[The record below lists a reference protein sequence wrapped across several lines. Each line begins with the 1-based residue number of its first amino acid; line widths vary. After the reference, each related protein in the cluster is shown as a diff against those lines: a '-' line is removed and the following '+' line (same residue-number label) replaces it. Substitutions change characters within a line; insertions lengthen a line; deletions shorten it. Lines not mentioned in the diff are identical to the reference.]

1 MVFTYAMAVASPIRQ
16 ILNDFI
22 AISIPTSI
30 WVWVVLQSSFQS
42 GWFSFICSGMVG
54 FFLWLTSVAYGEVRF
69 GRMIMVGVVMSAIL
83 SLASAMYRITM

>member
-1 MVFTYAMAVASPIRQ
+1 MAAVSTMRQ

-42 GWFSFICSGMVG
+42 GWVSFICSGMVG

>member
-1 MVFTYAMAVASPIRQ
+1 MAVVSPIRQ

>member
-1 MVFTYAMAVASPIRQ
+1 MAAVSPMRQ

>member
-1 MVFTYAMAVASPIRQ
+1 MAEVSPIRQ

-42 GWFSFICSGMVG
+42 GWVSFICSGMVG
-54 FFLWLTSVAYGEVRF
+54 FFLWLTSVAYGEARF
-69 GRMIMVGVVMSAIL
+69 SRMIMVGVAISAIL
-83 SLASAMYRITM
+83 SLASAMYRISI

>member
-1 MVFTYAMAVASPIRQ
+1 MVVASPIRQ

>member
-1 MVFTYAMAVASPIRQ
+1 MAVASPIRQ

-54 FFLWLTSVAYGEVRF
+54 FFLWLTSVAYGEIRF

>member
-1 MVFTYAMAVASPIRQ
+1 MAVASPIRQ

-22 AISIPTSI
+22 AITIPTSI

>member
-1 MVFTYAMAVASPIRQ
+1 MAAVSPMRQ
-16 ILNDFI
+16 ILNDLI

-83 SLASAMYRITM
+83 SPASAMYRITM

>member
-1 MVFTYAMAVASPIRQ
+1 MAVASPMRQ

>member
-1 MVFTYAMAVASPIRQ
+1 MAVASPIRQ

>member
-1 MVFTYAMAVASPIRQ
+1 MAVASPIRQ
-16 ILNDFI
+16 ILIDFI

-54 FFLWLTSVAYGEVRF
+54 FFLWLTSVAYGEIRF

>member
-1 MVFTYAMAVASPIRQ
+1 MAVASPIRQ
-16 ILNDFI
+16 IFNDFI

>member
-1 MVFTYAMAVASPIRQ
+1 MAVASPMRQ

-30 WVWVVLQSSFQS
+30 WIWVVLQSSFQS

>member
-1 MVFTYAMAVASPIRQ
+1 
-16 ILNDFI
+16 
-22 AISIPTSI
+22 
-30 WVWVVLQSSFQS
+30 
-42 GWFSFICSGMVG
+42 MVG

>member
-1 MVFTYAMAVASPIRQ
+1 MAVAPPIRQ

-69 GRMIMVGVVMSAIL
+69 GRMIMVGIVISAIL
-83 SLASAMYRITM
+83 SMASAMYAISSQSGSL

>member
-1 MVFTYAMAVASPIRQ
+1 MAVASPIRQ

-69 GRMIMVGVVMSAIL
+69 GRMILVGVVMSAIL

>member
-1 MVFTYAMAVASPIRQ
+1 MAVASPIRQ
-16 ILNDFI
+16 ILIDFI

>member
-1 MVFTYAMAVASPIRQ
+1 MAVASPIRQ

-69 GRMIMVGVVMSAIL
+69 GRMIMVGVVISAIL

>member
-1 MVFTYAMAVASPIRQ
+1 MAVASPIRQ
-16 ILNDFI
+16 IVNDFI